1 MSHLAWLC
9 GVNDQVQPP
18 GVFAFRSQDFKKSMA
33 EAAASAHESKS
44 NSSHKYKFVSKK
56 GAGAFSDVIKAQ
68 CVKTEEYVAIKR
80 MKATF
85 KSIEQ
90 ITSLREI
97 QSLRRLADQPFIIRL
112 IEILFDRNTG
122 RLALVFELMEMN
134 LYELIKNRKYHLPES
149 SIKWYMWQ
157 LLHAVRIAHAS
168 GTFHR
173 DIKPENILLDDK
185 DNLKL
190 SDFGSC
196 RGIHTQ
202 LPYTE
207 YISTRWYR
215 SPECLLTDG
224 VYGPEMDL
232 FGVGCV
238 MFEITALF
246 PLFPGKDELDQI
258 NRIHAILGT
267 PPREVIQRIRK
278 GAKNN
283 PIKGDFPPQKGSGL
297 AKLIPHA
304 NSTAVDLMLKLVE
317 YDPQKRITAEEALRH
332 PFFKDVSDIVRLKA
346 PTMPAGCLEKLGL
359 SPDGRMP
366 DTEVGDAPATLR
378 GTKERHGDTVEG
390 TPTHADLAV
399 TEETR
404 SRQIAKRPQKTPP
417 GAKRIAP
424 SGVGVQQGGQGHS
437 GNNGL
442 IVTTNAQGH
451 QTKLTDSKSTDNT
464 LPHKQFHMPEQEGSV
479 PKLPTLTRTPPART
493 NHGLTNVVLQ
503 GSNSAQTKLG
513 PQTKQHMIFT
523 KQTHGSKGKSSTSV
537 SPGLEQQSNLPILGA
552 KNYTVTTQRSF
563 QNKIGASSP
572 YRDYVKRK

>member
-1 MSHLAWLC
+1 
-9 GVNDQVQPP
+9 
-18 GVFAFRSQDFKKSMA
+18 MA
-33 EAAASAHESKS
+33 EATASAHESKS
-44 NSSHKYKFVSKK
+44 SSSHKYKFVSKK

-112 IEILFDRNTG
+112 IEILFDRTTG

-258 NRIHAILGT
+258 TRIHAILGT
-267 PPREVIQRIRK
+267 PPKELIQRIRK
-278 GAKNN
+278 SAKNN

-304 NSTAVDLMLKLVE
+304 SSTAIDLMLKLME

-332 PFFKDVSDIVRLKA
+332 PFFKDIGEIVRLKA
-346 PTMPAGCLEKLGL
+346 PTMPAGCLEKLGFAL
-359 SPDGRMP
+359 DGRG
-366 DTEVGDAPATLR
+366 TDAEDGTGARKATR
-378 GTKERHGDTVEG
+378 ERHGDTVEG
-390 TPTHADLAV
+390 TPTPGDLAV

-404 SRQIAKRPQKTPP
+404 SRQVAKRPQKTPP
-417 GAKRIAP
+417 GAKRIGP
-424 SGVGVQQGGQGHS
+424 SGVLQAGQGGT
-437 GNNGL
+437 NGL
-442 IVTTNAQGH
+442 LVSMGGLTQTNH
-451 QTKLTDSKSTDNT
+451 PPKLSDSKSTDNV
-464 LPHKQFHMPEQEGSV
+464 LPHKHFQASEQEGSV

-513 PQTKQHMIFT
+513 PQTKQQLIFT
-523 KQTHGSKGKSSTSV
+523 KQTHGGKGKTSTSV
-537 SPGLEQQSNLPILGA
+537 SPGLEQNNLPVLGA
-552 KNYTVTTQRSF
+552 KNYTVTTQRPY
-563 QNKIGASSP
+563 QNKIGVSSP
-572 YRDYVKRK
+572 YRDHVKRK

>member
-1 MSHLAWLC
+1 MT
-9 GVNDQVQPP
+9 
-18 GVFAFRSQDFKKSMA
+18 
-33 EAAASAHESKS
+33 EAAASGHEAKEGKS

-258 NRIHAILGT
+258 SRIHSILGT
-267 PPREVIQRIRK
+267 PPKEIIQRIRK

-304 NSTAVDLMLKLVE
+304 NSTAIDLMLKLME

-332 PFFKDVSDIVRLKA
+332 PFFKDIGEIVRLKA

-359 SPDGRMP
+359 SPDGRVP
-366 DTEVGDAPATLR
+366 DAVDGPSTFR
-378 GTKERHGDTVEG
+378 GTKEKHGETVEG
-390 TPTHADLAV
+390 IPSPTDLAV

-417 GAKRIAP
+417 GAKRIGP
-424 SGVGVQQGGQGHS
+424 SGIQQGGQG
-437 GNNGL
+437 GNANAGL
-442 IVTTNAQGH
+442 VVTTSVQNHQNH
-451 QTKLTDSKSTDNT
+451 QTKLTDSKSTDNI
-464 LPHKQFHMPEQEGSV
+464 LSNKHFHAVEQEGSV

-493 NHGLTNVVLQ
+493 NHGLTNVILQ

-513 PQTKQHMIFT
+513 PQTKQQMIFT
-523 KQTHGSKGKSSTSV
+523 KQTHNGKGKTSVSV
-537 SPGLEQQSNLPILGA
+537 SPGPEQQSNLPILGA
-552 KNYTVTTQRSF
+552 KNYTITTQRSF
-563 QNKIGASSP
+563 QNKIGTSSP
-572 YRDYVKRK
+572 YRDHIKRK

>member
-1 MSHLAWLC
+1 
-9 GVNDQVQPP
+9 VQPLNIS
-18 GVFAFRSQDFKKSMA
+18 RLRCKISKKIMA
-33 EAAASAHESKS
+33 EAATSAHESKGS
-44 NSSHKYKFVSKK
+44 SSHKYKFVSKK

-157 LLHAVRIAHAS
+157 LLNAVRIAHAS

-267 PPREVIQRIRK
+267 PPKEVIQRIRK

-283 PIKGDFPPQKGSGL
+283 PIKGDFPQQKGSGL

-304 NSTAVDLMLKLVE
+304 NSTAIDLMLKLME

-332 PFFKDVSDIVRLKA
+332 PFFKDIGEIIKLKA

-359 SPDGRMP
+359 APDGRNP
-366 DTEVGDAPATLR
+366 DVEDGPSTLR
-378 GTKERHGDTVEG
+378 AAKERSGDTVEG
-390 TPTHADLAV
+390 TPSSADLAV

-417 GAKRIAP
+417 GAKRLGPAGAP
-424 SGVGVQQGGQGHS
+424 QGGQGQG
-437 GNNGL
+437 GNTGL
-442 IVTTNAQGH
+442 LVSMGALNQPTH
-451 QTKLTDSKSTDNT
+451 QAKLSDSKSTDT
-464 LPHKQFHMPEQEGSV
+464 ILPHKHFQSSEQEGSV
-479 PKLPTLTRTPPART
+479 PKLPALTRTPPART

-513 PQTKQHMIFT
+513 PQTKQQMIFT
-523 KQTHGSKGKSSTSV
+523 KQTHGGKGKTSTSV
-537 SPGLEQQSNLPILGA
+537 SPGLEQGNLPVLGA
-552 KNYTVTTQRSF
+552 KNYTVTTQRPY
-563 QNKIGASSP
+563 QNKAGTGSP
-572 YRDYVKRK
+572 YRDHVKRK